1 MYKIVCVDLWLQAVL
16 LAVSG
21 SEFEVSWKRL
31 KGDDKGKEAYLRQ
44 LDPMQL
50 PKIFKQS
57 LTPAALYGIVTVALG
72 LAASQ
77 NDHFGVQLLENM
89 KEVPRF
95 DMIVLSLSRRDK
107 VSLKEDFDAAAN
119 APIIDSM
126 VAKRLA
132 AVRKSYR
139 V

>member
-1 MYKIVCVDLWLQAVL
+1 M
-16 LAVSG
+16 
-21 SEFEVSWKRL
+21 
-31 KGDDKGKEAYLRQ
+31 KGDSQAKEAYLRQ

-57 LTPAALYGIVTVALG
+57 LTPTALCGIAAVALG
-72 LAASQ
+72 LVASQ
-77 NDHFGVQLLENM
+77 DDHFGVQLLENM
-89 KEVPRF
+89 KAVPRF

-107 VSLKEDFDAAAN
+107 GELKGGFEAALG
-119 APIIDSM
+119 APIVDSM
-126 VAKRLA
+126 AAKRLD

>member
-1 MYKIVCVDLWLQAVL
+1 MWLQAVL
-16 LAVSG
+16 SVSG

-31 KGDDKGKEAYLRQ
+31 KGHDRAKEAYLRQ

-95 DMIVLSLSRRDK
+95 DMIVLGLPRRDK
-107 VSLKEDFDAAAN
+107 VSLKESFDAAVN

-126 VAKRLA
+126 VAKRLG
-132 AVRKSYR
+132 AVRKSYQ

>member
-1 MYKIVCVDLWLQAVL
+1 MSHLIGLLNAV
-16 LAVSG
+16 G
-21 SEFEVSWKRL
+21 TDFEVSWKRM
-31 KGDDKGKEAYLRQ
+31 KGDSQAKEAYLRQ

-57 LTPAALYGIVTVALG
+57 LTPTALCGIAAVALG
-72 LAASQ
+72 LVASQ
-77 NDHFGVQLLENM
+77 DDHFGVQLLENM
-89 KEVPRF
+89 KAIPRF

-107 VSLKEDFDAAAN
+107 GELKEGFEAALG
-119 APIIDSM
+119 APIVDSM
-126 VAKRLA
+126 AAKRLD